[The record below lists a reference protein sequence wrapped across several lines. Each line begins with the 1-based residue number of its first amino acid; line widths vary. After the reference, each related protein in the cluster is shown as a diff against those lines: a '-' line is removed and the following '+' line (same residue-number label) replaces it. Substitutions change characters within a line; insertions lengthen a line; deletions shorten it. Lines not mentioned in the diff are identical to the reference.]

1 MVQILMLKSLISIVQ
16 LFLFF
21 QAKLIRSIRTSK
33 SMNTL
38 LNEFAMNSSQLTLV
52 QVIYQLK
59 SVLILTF

>member
-16 LFLFF
+16 LYLFF
-21 QAKLIRSIRTSK
+21 QAKLIRSIGNSK

-38 LNEFAMNSSQLTLV
+38 LNEFAMNNSQLTLV